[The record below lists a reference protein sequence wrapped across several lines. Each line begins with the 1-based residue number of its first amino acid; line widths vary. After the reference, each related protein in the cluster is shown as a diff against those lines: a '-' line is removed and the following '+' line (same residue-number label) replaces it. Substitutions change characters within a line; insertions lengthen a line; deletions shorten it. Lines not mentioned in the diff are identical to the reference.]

1 MPNINVFLAIEPT
14 QHYIAYSS
22 YVLREI
28 ISKYRKPWQRIIE
41 LKGTDAN
48 PDRIFHEIELND
60 PILVVSVGHGSEIA
74 TSCECTQVYLATTMN
89 IEKMSGRVIMLNSC
103 FTAKGLGPALIQNG
117 TKAYFGNSEEFLF
130 YMGLPPGWGRA
141 VKAPFLCEFQA
152 VASLLEG
159 KTTGEA
165 QQDRLK
171 RYDEE
176 IAYWTEGGGKNLFE
190 APLIANILT
199 IDKNM
204 ATFLGDENVK
214 VSEVAEALETP
225 AEKPEISL
233 IPAVAAMVIGSVLGF
248 FSAKTR

>member
-1 MPNINVFLAIEPT
+1 MPNINTVLAIEPT

-48 PDRIFHEIELND
+48 PDRISKEIELND
-60 PILVVSVGHGSEIA
+60 PILVVSCGHGSPEC
-74 TSCECTQVYLATTMN
+74 TSCECTRVYLCTTMN
-89 IEKMSGRVIMLNSC
+89 VEKMSGRVIVLNSC
-103 FTAKGLGPALIQNG
+103 FTAQLLGPALIQNG
-117 TKAYFGNSEEFLF
+117 TRAYFGDSEEFLF
-130 YMGLPPGWGRA
+130 YMGSLPGWGRA
-141 VKAPFLCEFQA
+141 TKAPFLCEFQA

-165 QQDRLK
+165 QRDRLE

-176 IAYWTEGGGKNLFE
+176 IAYWTEGSGKNSFE

-199 IDKNM
+199 IDKGM
-204 ATFLGDENVK
+204 ATFLGDENVR
-214 VSEVAEALETP
+214 VSEEAEALETP
-225 AEKPEISL
+225 VEKPEIPI
-233 IPAVAAMVIGSVLGF
+233 IPAVAAIIVGSVLGV
-248 FSAKTR
+248 FSLKTR